1 MKKIILTLALVA
13 AAATSA
19 MAQFSV
25 GAGYL
30 NQTTT
35 SKYTSGSSTSKTS
48 VASDGFYVGADAAYN
63 LGYGVS
69 VVPGIYYGYLTNKN
83 ADSFSSLASYDVTTK
98 NHYIAVPVNF
108 KYGIGLGDMLNAFV
122 YAGPQFEFGLSSK
135 TTSTGTVAGQSSS
148 TTVDNYGDNSNL
160 NRFNISLGAG
170 IGVDV
175 AEMVRVNF
183 GYHYGLLNMYK
194 GDNSSNYKINNS
206 YWSVGA
212 AFLF

>member
-1 MKKIILTLALVA
+1 MKRIILTLALVA

-30 NQTTT
+30 NQTAKTT
-35 SKYTSGSSTSKTS
+35 TTVSSSSSSSSVTSQ
-48 VASDGFYVGADAAYN
+48 GFYVGADAAYT
-63 LGYGVS
+63 LGYGLA
-69 VVPGIYYGYLTNKN
+69 VVPGIYYGYLTNSN
-83 ADSFSSLASYDVTTK
+83 ASSAVVASASART
-98 NHYIAVPVNF
+98 NSHYIAVPVNV
-108 KYGIGLGDMLNAFV
+108 KYGVGLGEMLNAFV
-122 YAGPQFEFGLSSK
+122 YAGPQFELGIASK
-135 TTSTGTVAGQSSS
+135 TTTTVNALGTSSS
-148 TTVDNYGDNSNL
+148 TLDNYGDNGSL

-175 AEMVRVNF
+175 AEMIRVNF

-194 GDNSSNYKINNS
+194 GSSDNVKTHNS

>member
-1 MKKIILTLALVA
+1 MKRIILTLALVA

-30 NQTTT
+30 NQTAKTT
-35 SKYTSGSSTSKTS
+35 TTVSSTSSSNSVTS
-48 VASDGFYVGADAAYN
+48 QGFYLGADAAYS
-63 LGYGVS
+63 LGYGLS
-69 VVPGIYYGYLTNKN
+69 VVPGIWYGYLTNNN
-83 ADSFSSLASYDVTTK
+83 ANGVAGIASTSAKT
-98 NHYIAVPVNF
+98 NSHYIAVPVNV
-108 KYGIGLGDMLNAFV
+108 KYGIGLGEMLNAFV
-122 YAGPQFEFGLSSK
+122 YAGPQFELGIASK
-135 TTSTGTVAGQSSS
+135 TTTTVGALGTSSSS
-148 TTVDNYGDNSNL
+148 TLDNYGDNGSL

-170 IGVDV
+170 VGVDV
-175 AEMVRVNF
+175 AEMIRVNF

-194 GDNSSNYKINNS
+194 GSSDNVKVNNS

>member
-63 LGYGVS
+63 LGYGIS
-69 VVPGIYYGYLTNKN
+69 VVPGIYYGYLAN
-83 ADSFSSLASYDVTTK
+83 DSASSVAGLVGAAGSTK
-98 NHYIAVPVNF
+98 SHYIAVPVNF
-108 KYGIGLGDMLNAFV
+108 KYGIGLGDMLNVFV
-122 YAGPQFEFGLSSK
+122 YAGPQFELGVSSK
-135 TTSTGTVAGQSSS
+135 TTYTASVLGQSTSS
-148 TTVDNYGDNSNL
+148 TVDNYSNDGNL

-194 GDNSSNYKINNS
+194 GDNSSNYNINNS